1 MYHSISFYD
10 GTSKFNTYNS
20 WGLVSETRAVVV
32 PPEPK
37 TKYLDLPAGNG
48 RIDLTESL
56 TGFPVFND
64 REGEWTFYVLN
75 DYTSEDDPSGISI
88 RIVDTPDPAGG
99 IVRSI
104 STHADPPT
112 PAPDGHQ
119 RFLNWADRLSNIM
132 NSIQGKKIKAVLDD
146 DPEYYYNGR
155 FYVSDWDSSGDTYST
170 ITISYIVDPYKKGC
184 TIGTGSGGTI
194 FLVDTGESKL

>member
-10 GTSKFNTYNS
+10 GTSRFNTYNT
-20 WGLVSETRAVVV
+20 WGLVAETRPHVV

-56 TGFPVFND
+56 TGYPVYND

-75 DYTSEDDPSGISI
+75 DYTASSGGDVPTVQ
-88 RIVDTPDPAGG
+88 IVDTLDAAGG
-99 IVRSI
+99 TIRSI
-104 STHADPPT
+104 NTHFTPPPSPSGEPT
-112 PAPDGHQ
+112 Y
-119 RFLNWADRLSNIM
+119 LNWADRLSAIM
-132 NSIQGKKIKAVLDD
+132 NAIQGQKIKAVLDD

-155 FYVSDWDSSGDTYST
+155 FYVSEWDSSGETYSV

-184 TIGTGSGGTI
+184 TIGTSGNTI

>member
-10 GTSKFNTYNS
+10 GTSRFNTYNT
-20 WGLVSETRAVVV
+20 WGLVAETRPFVV

-56 TGFPVFND
+56 TGYPVYND

-75 DYTSEDDPSGISI
+75 NYTASDDPSGSTIT
-88 RIVDTPDPAGG
+88 IVDTLDAAGG
-99 IVRSI
+99 TIRTI
-104 STHADPPT
+104 STHAAPSPSPGGTPT
-112 PAPDGHQ
+112 Y
-119 RFLNWADRLSNIM
+119 LNWADRFSAIM
-132 NSIQGKKIKAVLDD
+132 NAIQGKKIKAVLDD
-146 DPEYYYNGR
+146 DPDFYYEGR

-170 ITISYIVDPYKKGC
+170 ITISYIVNPYKKSC
-184 TIGTGSGGTI
+184 RVVESGNTVY
-194 FLVDTGESKL
+194 LVDMGVSKL